1 MSKGEIYIVSTGTG
15 NIQQLTGNAV
25 ECLNKADLI
34 VGYSKYIK
42 DIESLI
48 EGKEIYSTGMTHEV
62 DRCKYAVQET
72 LKSKKVALISN
83 GDANVYGMAGL
94 VLEIIDANNLWDKLE
109 VVIEP
114 GITSILTAA
123 AKAGAPIMHDFA
135 VISLS
140 NLLTPIELI
149 YKRLNNALE
158 ADFVLGL
165 YNPLSHSRKEP
176 YAKFLEVLKQ
186 HRKEDTPVVIA
197 QNLGRDNETIYI
209 KTVKDLLEFKD
220 DMKMINMST
229 ILIIGSSA
237 TKLVNSGKNVIT
249 KRGYQQNYDYQLQ

>member
-1 MSKGEIYIVSTGTG
+1 
-15 NIQQLTGNAV
+15 
-25 ECLNKADLI
+25 ADLI
-34 VGYSKYIK
+34 VGYTKYIK

-48 EGKEIYSTGMTHEV
+48 KDKEVYSTGMTHEV
-62 DRCKYAVQET
+62 DRCKYAVGQALT
-72 LKSKKVALISN
+72 SKKVALISN

-94 VLEIIDANNLWDKLE
+94 VLEIIEANNLWDKLE
-109 VVIEP
+109 VIIEP

-140 NLLTPIELI
+140 NLLTPMELI
-149 YKRLNNALE
+149 EKRLQNALS

-176 YAKFLEVLKQ
+176 YFKFLEILQQ
-186 HRKEDTPVVIA
+186 HRNGDTPVVIA
-197 QNLGRDNETIYI
+197 QNLGRDNEAIHI
-209 KTVKDLLEFKD
+209 KTVKDLLELKD
-220 DMKMINMST
+220 DMTMINMST

-237 TKLVNSGKNVIT
+237 TRLANSGKKVIT
-249 KRGYQQNYDYQLQ
+249 RRGYQQNYDYQLQ